1 MASIYGDNSNN
12 TLSGT
17 GFNDD
22 IHGGGGN
29 DLLYGYGGNDSLYGG
44 SDSGLDTLIGGY
56 GNDNL
61 HGGDGNDWLRG
72 EWDNDNLYGDNGNDN
87 LIGGL
92 GNDYLNGGAGND
104 ILDGFWY
111 SANGNGEVDR
121 LRGDSGWDTFVIGDW
136 YGKGYLGNSWAVIED
151 FNWQEDYIKVQGN
164 LSQYDFRSGS
174 AYGYSSNDTAIV
186 LKNNPNEVLAI
197 ALNVSTANN
206 TIQLTSRDFLAT

>member
-1 MASIYGDNSNN
+1 MASIYGDSSNN

-29 DLLYGYGGNDSLYGG
+29 DILYGYGGNDSLYG
-44 SDSGLDTLIGGY
+44 
-56 GNDNL
+56 
-61 HGGDGNDWLRG
+61 
-72 EWDNDNLYGDNGNDN
+72 DNGNDN
-87 LIGGL
+87 LLGGL

-104 ILDGFWY
+104 ILDSFLY

-151 FNWQEDYIKVQGN
+151 FNWREDYIKVQGS

-197 ALNVSTANN
+197 ALNVSTANGS
-206 TIQLTSRDFLAT
+206 IQLSTRDFLPT